1 MAASQRR
8 LQGAAAFSNSW
19 ECHGFATWTKT
30 QGVRLKLLD
39 HVTRPDSPQIQAD
52 HVIYTDGAGPK
63 TKHDDSAGYGLVH
76 IPQNTTSHTQ
86 VHTESGPIVT
96 TPNTPGYE
104 GATRKTNNAGEL
116 TAAIKAIK
124 SARKHAKEGETV
136 EIRTDSAL
144 VINAVM
150 GKYKKRPSPGNG
162 KSGSKR
168 RAPQKQ
174 LDTKLRIEYQRLQ
187 RLQKIQCH
195 FTKVKGHSG
204 EEWNDIADSLA
215 GNGRDGTPIQ
225 PVTLSAI
232 QLALNKATKRKRDED
247 GDVTAKRS

>member
-1 MAASQRR
+1 
-8 LQGAAAFSNSW
+8 
-19 ECHGFATWTKT
+19 
-30 QGVRLKLLD
+30 
-39 HVTRPDSPQIQAD
+39 
-52 HVIYTDGAGPK
+52 
-63 TKHDDSAGYGLVH
+63 
-76 IPQNTTSHTQ
+76 
-86 VHTESGPIVT
+86 
-96 TPNTPGYE
+96 
-104 GATRKTNNAGEL
+104 
-116 TAAIKAIK
+116 
-124 SARKHAKEGETV
+124 
-136 EIRTDSAL
+136 
-144 VINAVM
+144 M

-168 RAPQKQ
+168 RPPQIQ
-174 LDTKLRIEYQRLQ
+174 LETKLRVEYQRLQ

-247 GDVTAKRS
+247 GDVTAKRSRTSTLTPGPTGQN